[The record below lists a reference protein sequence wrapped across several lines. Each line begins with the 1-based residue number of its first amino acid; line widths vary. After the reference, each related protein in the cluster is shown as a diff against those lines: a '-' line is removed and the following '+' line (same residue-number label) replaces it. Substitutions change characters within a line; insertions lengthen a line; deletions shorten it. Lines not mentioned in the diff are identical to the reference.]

1 MLRMI
6 IIPWLGRNHI
16 NQAFAGMTNFG
27 VMNCRSH
34 KAGFLLLLLCIL
46 SCAHQDDGSA
56 NRLLLQA
63 NMAAFDRQYEEAL
76 DLLQAATKN
85 DPEFA
90 PAWLSKGM
98 VYRRLQ
104 NDPLAA
110 KCYEVA
116 QLLYRKKHMSSP
128 DNIDYIKGYA
138 EALSLLGRKEEALK
152 LLDTAI
158 ARFPRERALLSFKEV
173 IKRPHPLGFDQPVGT
188 GQ

>member
-1 MLRMI
+1 
-6 IIPWLGRNHI
+6 
-16 NQAFAGMTNFG
+16 MTNFG

-34 KAGFLLLLLCIL
+34 KAGFLLLLLL
-46 SCAHQDDGSA
+46 WMPSCAHQDESSA

-116 QLLYRKKHMSSP
+116 QLLYRKKHMASP

-138 EALSLLGRKEEALK
+138 EALSLMGRKEESMK
-152 LLDTAI
+152 ILDEAI
-158 ARFPRERALLSFKEV
+158 ARFPRERALLSFKEA
-173 IKRPHPLGFDQPVGT
+173 IKRPHPLGFDQPAGT